1 MMNEMNYRYNNPGQ
15 GVSVDKSLVEA
26 FVSKERTPEQ
36 VEKFGLWASMS
47 KEANVIMPILQSVQ
61 VMAMEESKQATR

>member
-36 VEKFGLWASMS
+36 VEKFGL
-47 KEANVIMPILQSVQ
+47 
-61 VMAMEESKQATR
+61 